1 MTGLVVLG
9 LASRDTN
16 AMACPRST
24 ARVQPLPATTTS
36 TDVVHL
42 LGGVAM
48 MHFLLLVVA
57 PVHYL
62 LLC

>member
-1 MTGLVVLG
+1 MTGLGVLG

-48 MHFLLLVVA
+48 THIVLLVA
-57 PVHYL
+57 FP
-62 LLC
+62 